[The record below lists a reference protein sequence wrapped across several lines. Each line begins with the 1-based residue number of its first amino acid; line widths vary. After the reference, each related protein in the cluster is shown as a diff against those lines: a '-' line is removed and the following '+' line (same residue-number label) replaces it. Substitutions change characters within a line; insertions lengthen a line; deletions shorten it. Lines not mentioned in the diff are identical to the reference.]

1 MCYAVCIE
9 IIWTSMKK
17 MICFED
23 QNCQFIMILWY
34 MYIVTL
40 YTHIT
45 FSTHGNILL
54 FWTKNVLGL
63 NVFHLLDLFKFI
75 GL

>member
-9 IIWTSMKK
+9 IIWTSIKK

-45 FSTHGNILL
+45 FSTYGDIFIILN
-54 FWTKNVLGL
+54 K
-63 NVFHLLDLFKFI
+63 KMY
-75 GL
+75 

>member
-1 MCYAVCIE
+1 
-9 IIWTSMKK
+9 
-17 MICFED
+17 
-23 QNCQFIMILWY
+23 

-45 FSTHGNILL
+45 FSTYGDIFIILN
-54 FWTKNVLGL
+54 KKIVLGL

-75 GL
+75 GLYYLF

>member
-1 MCYAVCIE
+1 MHKLYVLCCLYRNY
-9 IIWTSMKK
+9 MDLNKK

-45 FSTHGNILL
+45 FSTYGDIFIILN
-54 FWTKNVLGL
+54 K
-63 NVFHLLDLFKFI
+63 KMY
-75 GL
+75 

>member
-34 MYIVTL
+34 MYIVTS

-45 FSTHGNILL
+45 FSTYGDIFIILN
-54 FWTKNVLGL
+54 K
-63 NVFHLLDLFKFI
+63 KMY
-75 GL
+75 

>member
-40 YTHIT
+40 YTRIK
-45 FSTHGNILL
+45 FSTYGDIFIILN
-54 FWTKNVLGL
+54 K
-63 NVFHLLDLFKFI
+63 KMY
-75 GL
+75 